1 MTGIPAVTPATMI
14 PMTGIP
20 DPARMRG
27 LGPVTADGDI
37 CAVTPC
43 PFLVDPDVTRARS
56 NRSFDGMPNR
66 TYRYIDLRG
75 SGVGVGT
82 SADYQG
88 KQKGQFYKFT
98 LHMLV
103 FKFPD
108 LTPDSNK
115 G

>member
-14 PMTGIP
+14 PMAWIP

-27 LGPVTADGDI
+27 LGPIAADSYIG
-37 CAVTPC
+37 AVTPC

-56 NRSFDGMPNR
+56 NRSYDGMPNG

-75 SGVGVGT
+75 SGVGKGT
-82 SADYQG
+82 YTDHQHC
-88 KQKGQFYKFT
+88 QKGQFYNFT

-103 FKFPD
+103 FKF
-108 LTPDSNK
+108 
-115 G
+115 

>member
-1 MTGIPAVTPATMI
+1 MSGIPAVTSAAMI

-27 LGPVTADGDI
+27 LCPVAADSDI
-37 CAVTPC
+37 SAVTPC

-56 NRSFDGMPNR
+56 NRSYDGMPNG

-75 SGVGVGT
+75 NGVGIGT
-82 SADYQG
+82 SADHQG
-88 KQKGQFYKFT
+88 KQKEQFYNFT

-103 FKFPD
+103 FKFTD
-108 LTPDSNK
+108 WTFNSI
-115 G
+115 